1 MLEKLE
7 ITKENGEVLSV
18 DIISAFKISNDNGW
32 KIYCLTTANELDQNG
47 LVKIL
52 ASEVMGDRLVK
63 ITDDKE
69 WMNVKNVMRSII
81 SSSPDSYSYVNI
93 AKSFNATVDF
103 ARVIA
108 VQDSA
113 KMQLINDYNAKK
125 PVEEE
130 KVAPAAPVV
139 DESVAPAIYPK
150 DNPSVTIGS
159 EVVPGIA
166 IDNPSVSSV
175 NDIPIDNQG
184 VAENI
189 AVAPDGMS
197 DAAAVDS
204 PVVPTSDVAAPV
216 EDGVNP
222 QITDEPAFSFPTPGD
237 VVNNLADDV
246 EPVVNDTAPTTFDVP
261 TFEDTSAV
269 QPPVDVA
276 PSPVVPEVSASVN
289 VDSNANNI
297 GNDNAKQILVD
308 KIMAAVNEYIASM
321 PKSVDTKDKDE
332 KIASLEQELA
342 EKNKKLD
349 EILSLLG
356 KN

>member
-81 SSSPDSYSYVNI
+81 SSSPDSYTYVNV
-93 AKSFNATVDF
+93 AKHFNATVDF

-113 KMQLINDYNAKK
+113 KMQLIDDYNAKK

-130 KVAPAAPVV
+130 HVAPAAPVV

-150 DNPSVTIGS
+150 ENPSVAIGS
-159 EVVPGIA
+159 EIVPGIS
-166 IDNPSVSSV
+166 IDNSSVSSV
-175 NDIPIDNQG
+175 NDIPINNQG
-184 VAENI
+184 I
-189 AVAPDGMS
+189 ALN
-197 DAAAVDS
+197 AAADS
-204 PVVPTSDVAAPV
+204 PVVPTSDVAAPTD
-216 EDGVNP
+216 DGVSH
-222 QITDEPAFSFPTPGD
+222 QITDEPAFSFS
-237 VVNNLADDV
+237 
-246 EPVVNDTAPTTFDVP
+246 TTVDVP
-261 TFEDTSAV
+261 TFLDASGAHPAVED
-269 QPPVDVA
+269 
-276 PSPVVPEVSASVN
+276 PSPVVSEVSADVN
-289 VDSNANNI
+289 ID
-297 GNDNAKQILVD
+297 NDNAKQVLVD

-321 PKSVDTKDKDE
+321 PKSVDTKEKDE
-332 KIASLEQELA
+332 KIASLEQELT

>member
-18 DIISAFKISNDNGW
+18 DIISAFKISVDNGE

-81 SSSPDSYSYVNI
+81 SSSPDSYTYVNV
-93 AKSFNATVDF
+93 AKNFNATVDF

-113 KMQLINDYNAKK
+113 KMQLIDDYNAKK

-130 KVAPAAPVV
+130 HVAPAAPVV

-150 DNPSVTIGS
+150 ENPSVAIGS
-159 EVVPGIA
+159 EIVPGIS
-166 IDNPSVSSV
+166 IDNSSVSSV
-175 NDIPIDNQG
+175 NDIPINNQG
-184 VAENI
+184 I
-189 AVAPDGMS
+189 ALN
-197 DAAAVDS
+197 AAADS
-204 PVVPTSDVAAPV
+204 PVVPTLDVAAPTD
-216 EDGVNP
+216 DGVSH
-222 QITDEPAFSFPTPGD
+222 QITDEPAFSFS
-237 VVNNLADDV
+237 
-246 EPVVNDTAPTTFDVP
+246 TTVDVP
-261 TFEDTSAV
+261 TFLDASGAHPAV
-269 QPPVDVA
+269 DD
-276 PSPVVPEVSASVN
+276 PSPVVSEVSADVN
-289 VDSNANNI
+289 ID
-297 GNDNAKQILVD
+297 NDNAKQILVD

-332 KIASLEQELA
+332 KIASLEQELT

>member
-81 SSSPDSYSYVNI
+81 SSSPDSYTYVNV
-93 AKSFNATVDF
+93 AKNFNATVDF

-113 KMQLINDYNAKK
+113 KMQLIDDYNAKK

-130 KVAPAAPVV
+130 HVAPAAPVV

-150 DNPSVTIGS
+150 ENPSVAIGS
-159 EVVPGIA
+159 EIVPGIS
-166 IDNPSVSSV
+166 IDNSSVSSV
-175 NDIPIDNQG
+175 NDIPINNQG
-184 VAENI
+184 IALN
-189 AVAPDGMS
+189 AVA
-197 DAAAVDS
+197 DS
-204 PVVPTSDVAAPV
+204 PVVPTSDVAAPTD
-216 EDGVNP
+216 DGVSH
-222 QITDEPAFSFPTPGD
+222 QITDEPAFSFS
-237 VVNNLADDV
+237 
-246 EPVVNDTAPTTFDVP
+246 TTVDVP
-261 TFEDTSAV
+261 TFLDAGSA
-269 QPPVDVA
+269 QPAVEA
-276 PSPVVPEVSASVN
+276 PSPVVSEVSADVN
-289 VDSNANNI
+289 ID
-297 GNDNAKQILVD
+297 NDNAKQILVD

-321 PKSVDTKDKDE
+321 SKSVDTKDKDE
-332 KIASLEQELA
+332 KIASLEQELT

>member
-18 DIISAFKISNDNGW
+18 DIISAFKISNDNCW

-52 ASEVMGDRLVK
+52 ASEVIGDRLVK

-81 SSSPDSYSYVNI
+81 SSSPDSYTYVNV
-93 AKSFNATVDF
+93 AKNFNATVDF

-113 KMQLINDYNAKK
+113 KMQLIDDYNAKK

-130 KVAPAAPVV
+130 HVAPAAPVV

-150 DNPSVTIGS
+150 ENPSVAIGS
-159 EVVPGIA
+159 EIVPGIS
-166 IDNPSVSSV
+166 IDNSSVSSV
-175 NDIPIDNQG
+175 NDIPINNQG
-184 VAENI
+184 I
-189 AVAPDGMS
+189 ALNAT
-197 DAAAVDS
+197 ADS
-204 PVVPTSDVAAPV
+204 PVVPTLDVAAPTD
-216 EDGVNP
+216 DGVSH

-237 VVNNLADDV
+237 V
-246 EPVVNDTAPTTFDVP
+246 P
-261 TFEDTSAV
+261 TFLDASGAQPAV
-269 QPPVDVA
+269 EA
-276 PSPVVPEVSASVN
+276 PSPVVSEVSADVN
-289 VDSNANNI
+289 ID
-297 GNDNAKQILVD
+297 NDNAKQILVD

-332 KIASLEQELA
+332 KIASLEQELT

>member
-81 SSSPDSYSYVNI
+81 SSSPDSYTYVNV
-93 AKSFNATVDF
+93 AKNFNATVDF

-113 KMQLINDYNAKK
+113 KMQLIDDYNAKK

-130 KVAPAAPVV
+130 HVAPAAPVV

-150 DNPSVTIGS
+150 ENPSVAIGS
-159 EVVPGIA
+159 EIVPGIS
-166 IDNPSVSSV
+166 IDNSSVSSV
-175 NDIPIDNQG
+175 NDIPINNQG
-184 VAENI
+184 I
-189 AVAPDGMS
+189 ALN
-197 DAAAVDS
+197 AAADS
-204 PVVPTSDVAAPV
+204 PVVPTSDVAAPTD
-216 EDGVNP
+216 DGVSH
-222 QITDEPAFSFPTPGD
+222 QITDEPAFSFS
-237 VVNNLADDV
+237 
-246 EPVVNDTAPTTFDVP
+246 TTVDVP
-261 TFEDTSAV
+261 TFLDASGAHPAV
-269 QPPVDVA
+269 DDS
-276 PSPVVPEVSASVN
+276 SPVVSEASADVN
-289 VDSNANNI
+289 ID
-297 GNDNAKQILVD
+297 NDNAKQILVD

-321 PKSVDTKDKDE
+321 SKSVDTKDKDE
-332 KIASLEQELA
+332 KIASLEQELT

>member
-81 SSSPDSYSYVNI
+81 SSSPDSYTYVNV
-93 AKSFNATVDF
+93 AKNFNATVDF

-113 KMQLINDYNAKK
+113 KMQLIDDYNAKK

-130 KVAPAAPVV
+130 HVAPAAPVV

-150 DNPSVTIGS
+150 ENPSVAIGS
-159 EVVPGIA
+159 EIVPGIS
-166 IDNPSVSSV
+166 IDNSSVSSV
-175 NDIPIDNQG
+175 NDIPINNQG
-184 VAENI
+184 I
-189 AVAPDGMS
+189 ALN
-197 DAAAVDS
+197 AAADS
-204 PVVPTSDVAAPV
+204 PVVPTSDVAAPTD
-216 EDGVNP
+216 DGVSH
-222 QITDEPAFSFPTPGD
+222 QITDEPAFSFS
-237 VVNNLADDV
+237 
-246 EPVVNDTAPTTFDVP
+246 TTVDVP
-261 TFEDTSAV
+261 TFLDASGAQPAVED
-269 QPPVDVA
+269 
-276 PSPVVPEVSASVN
+276 PSPVVSEVSADVN
-289 VDSNANNI
+289 ID
-297 GNDNAKQILVD
+297 NDNAKQILVD

-332 KIASLEQELA
+332 KIASLEQELT